1 LLAAVRWREQ
11 PAGVVGNPTRPRLTR
26 VPQELAAIVEA
37 RFTADG
43 VSLTAH

>member
-1 LLAAVRWREQ
+1 MDDSAKIIPGGSSGGGMQ
-11 PAGVVGNPTRPRLTR
+11 PP
-26 VPQELAAIVEA
+26 A